1 MVEAD
6 KPLLSACY
14 PIMQQ
19 LKSHTENWVTD
30 KRKRA
35 DGTRLTATTMQTFNL
50 RYNARGGSERAP
62 LMQAAFVAGYL
73 LDPYYAVWDADAE
86 TYLAPQVPDDLLK
99 DACALVRRV
108 GGAKAESKLRE
119 LTLVGYPK
127 EQVPWVQMLADKRLA
142 VEAHAQEQAKQV
154 VGQKRPRS
162 DPAREVLSA
171 FARYSAWKK
180 MQAAAGLADLA
191 PVAKRL
197 LAGHATSASAERNW
211 SLFGRVL
218 VSARSSLGEE
228 RAKQLIAIC
237 AAEQAMN
244 YASDDVAMVL
254 DILEGTVEAEEA
266 EEPDISVE

>member
-1 MVEAD
+1 M
-6 KPLLSACY
+6 S
-14 PIMQQ
+14 
-19 LKSHTENWVTD
+19 
-30 KRKRA
+30 
-35 DGTRLTATTMQTFNL
+35 
-50 RYNARGGSERAP
+50 
-62 LMQAAFVAGYL
+62 
-73 LDPYYAVWDADAE
+73 
-86 TYLAPQVPDDLLK
+86 
-99 DACALVRRV
+99 
-108 GGAKAESKLRE
+108 
-119 LTLVGYPK
+119 
-127 EQVPWVQMLADKRLA
+127 WVQMLADKRLA

-162 DPAREVLSA
+162 DPAPEVPSA

-211 SLFGRVL
+211 SLFGRVF

-266 EEPDISVE
+266 EEADVSVE